1 MRTVAW
7 LSGPLR
13 GGVGA
18 VTETCE
24 QRATRRRREVC
35 ARQQAAAAA
44 AGLVDSKRLLLLL
57 DSKRLLLLLLDS
69 KRLLL
74 PPLLLPQLLLP
85 PLPPL
90 PPPQPPLGSSVTHAG
105 THVSM
110 GMVGLVAAETALLV
124 RRVLEEMVV
133 WCCLAD
139 VYILANSVVET
150 RNEMDI
156 RNNSVKSPRRLLGA
170 VHSPI
175 TAPRSWSLQQ
185 RFSGFRQTRTGSL
198 GTKESRP
205 RGHHAPVDSPSLSRS
220 RGAAPR
226 AHFGHRVHGLQ
237 SILPGE
243 LLPMHLH
250 FPALTLPLTVS
261 AQLLQT

>member
-1 MRTVAW
+1 MKW
-7 LSGPLR
+7 IF
-13 GGVGA
+13 
-18 VTETCE
+18 
-24 QRATRRRREVC
+24 
-35 ARQQAAAAA
+35 
-44 AGLVDSKRLLLLL
+44 
-57 DSKRLLLLLLDS
+57 
-69 KRLLL
+69 
-74 PPLLLPQLLLP
+74 
-85 PLPPL
+85 
-90 PPPQPPLGSSVTHAG
+90 G
-105 THVSM
+105 T
-110 GMVGLVAAETALLV
+110 T
-124 RRVLEEMVV
+124 
-133 WCCLAD
+133 
-139 VYILANSVVET
+139 
-150 RNEMDI
+150 
-156 RNNSVKSPRRLLGA
+156 VKSPRRLLGA
-170 VHSPI
+170 VHFPHYG
-175 TAPRSWSLQQ
+175 TQMLVAPT

>member
-1 MRTVAW
+1 MGTN
-7 LSGPLR
+7 G
-13 GGVGA
+13 
-18 VTETCE
+18 CE
-24 QRATRRRREVC
+24 IRKKHSLW
-35 ARQQAAAAA
+35 AA
-44 AGLVDSKRLLLLL
+44 AGDENFGGFKRFHARFYYTTCQIRV
-57 DSKRLLLLLLDS
+57 RL
-69 KRLLL
+69 RLSNAARCSHAT
-74 PPLLLPQLLLP
+74 
-85 PLPPL
+85 
-90 PPPQPPLGSSVTHAG
+90 QP
-105 THVSM
+105 
-110 GMVGLVAAETALLV
+110 E
-124 RRVLEEMVV
+124 
-133 WCCLAD
+133 
-139 VYILANSVVET
+139 ILANSVVET

-170 VHSPI
+170 VHSAI

>member
-1 MRTVAW
+1 MIHRSSFRGCIEESEGSGFEHTLRSKEDGNYTCAPVQVLPVRT
-7 LSGPLR
+7 
-13 GGVGA
+13 
-18 VTETCE
+18 
-24 QRATRRRREVC
+24 
-35 ARQQAAAAA
+35 
-44 AGLVDSKRLLLLL
+44 
-57 DSKRLLLLLLDS
+57 
-69 KRLLL
+69 
-74 PPLLLPQLLLP
+74 
-85 PLPPL
+85 
-90 PPPQPPLGSSVTHAG
+90 SSVC
-105 THVSM
+105 M
-110 GMVGLVAAETALLV
+110 CILPF
-124 RRVLEEMVV
+124 
-133 WCCLAD
+133 
-139 VYILANSVVET
+139 ILANSVVET

-175 TAPRSWSLQQ
+175 TAPRSGSLQQ

-205 RGHHAPVDSPSLSRS
+205 RGHHAPVYSPSLSRS